1 MNSID
6 TLARRLER
14 LRERSRVKN
23 TRLPTRFYDGAGN
36 LLYQTPGYDDQPR
49 VTWKVYLDMSPDE
62 DGIEP

>member
-1 MNSID
+1 MTSIE

-14 LRERSRVKN
+14 LRERSRIKN
-23 TRLPTRFYDGAGN
+23 TRLPTRYYDDAGN

-49 VTWKVYLDMSPDE
+49 VCWKVYLGMSPDE